1 MTSKARDVKTYIA
14 EVPEERRAAIKKLR
28 ALCRK
33 TLSGF
38 TESIEGG
45 FSYKRDGVIEVGF
58 VSQKHSINLYVCKK
72 GVVDEFREALVV
84 PRSGVSMG
92 KSCIRFSNPS
102 KIDFAVLE
110 RILMKYARSKDIAS
124 RG

>member
-1 MTSKARDVKTYIA
+1 MTSKARDVKTYLA
-14 EVPEERRAAIKKLR
+14 EVPAERRDALKKMR
-28 ALCRK
+28 ALFRK
-33 TLSGF
+33 TLTGF

-58 VSQKHSINLYVCKK
+58 VSQKHSINVYVCKK
-72 GVVDEFREALVV
+72 GVVDEFREALVA

-110 RILMKYARSKDIAS
+110 RMLRKYAT
-124 RG
+124 GG